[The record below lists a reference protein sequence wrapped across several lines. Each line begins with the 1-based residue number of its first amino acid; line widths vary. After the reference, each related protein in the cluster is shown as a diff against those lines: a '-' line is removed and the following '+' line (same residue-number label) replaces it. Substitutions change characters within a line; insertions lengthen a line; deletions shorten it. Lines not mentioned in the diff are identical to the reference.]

1 MMDKRTEPMTPIIT
15 ILPGR
20 QKRLKTGH
28 PWIYSNEIAMTAE
41 ARALPPGSVVSV
53 KGNDGVFHGLAHFNP
68 HALISARIITRR
80 DDAILD
86 AAFFEDR
93 LRRALD
99 LRSRFFTAPYY
110 RLVHAEADGLPGLIV
125 DRYGDTIVLQF
136 NAAGMDRAR
145 ADVLAAV
152 NSVLSPRRCV
162 IRNDSPAREREG
174 LTLGVEIIGET
185 ETPGDGTCEIEE
197 NGVRFV
203 TDLQQGQKTGWFF
216 DQRENR
222 RFVASLSNGR
232 RVLDCYCHSGGFGVQ
247 AAVSGAADVTMVDSS
262 ALALDMAMQSAAL
275 NNVSAQCSTIK
286 ADVFEELARRAKAGE
301 TYDVVI
307 ADPPSFVKS
316 KKDQHSGE
324 RGYRKL
330 ARLAAALVAPGGML
344 FIASCS
350 HNVAPDPFAKLVAN
364 GVRDARRTG
373 RILRASGADVD
384 HPVHPS
390 LPESAYLKALTL
402 QLD

>member
-1 MMDKRTEPMTPIIT
+1 MTPIIT

-20 QKRLKTGH
+20 QKRLRSGH
-28 PWIYSNEIAMTAE
+28 PWIYSNEIAMSAE
-41 ARALPPGSVVSV
+41 TKALPPGGVVTV
-53 KGNDGVFHGLAHFNP
+53 KGDDGVFHGVAHFNP
-68 HALISARIITRR
+68 HALISARIVTRR
-80 DDAILD
+80 DGAVLD
-86 AAFFEDR
+86 DAFFEGR

-110 RLVHAEADGLPGLIV
+110 RLAHAEADGLPGLII
-125 DRYGDTIVLQF
+125 DRYGDTVVLQF
-136 NAAGMDRAR
+136 NTAGMDRAR
-145 ADVLAAV
+145 AEILAAV
-152 NSVLSPRRCV
+152 QSVFNPRQCV

-174 LTLGVEIIGET
+174 LTLGVEIVGGAEI
-185 ETPGDGTCEIEE
+185 PGDGTCEIEE

-222 RFVASLSNGR
+222 RFVANLSKGR
-232 RVLDCYCHSGGFGVQ
+232 RVIDCYCHSGGFGVQ
-247 AAVSGAADVTMVDSS
+247 AAVAGASNVTMVDSS
-262 ALALDMAMQSAAL
+262 TLALDLAIQSAAL

-286 ADVFEELARRAKAGE
+286 ADVFDELTRQARAGE

-307 ADPPSFVKS
+307 ADPPAFVKS
-316 KKDQHSGE
+316 KKDQRSGE

-330 ARLAAALVAPGGML
+330 ARLAASLVAPGGML

-350 HNVAPDPFAKLVAN
+350 HNVAPEPFAKLVAI
-364 GVRDARRTG
+364 GVGDARRTG
-373 RILRASGADVD
+373 RVLRSSGADVD
-384 HPVHPS
+384 HPVHPN
-390 LPESAYLKALTL
+390 LPESAYLKAQTL